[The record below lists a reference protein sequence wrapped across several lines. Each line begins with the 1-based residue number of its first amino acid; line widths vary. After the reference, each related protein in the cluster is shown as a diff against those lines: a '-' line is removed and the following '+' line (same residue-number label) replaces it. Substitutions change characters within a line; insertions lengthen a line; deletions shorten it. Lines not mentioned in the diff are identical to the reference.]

1 MRRVAALL
9 VVSVLLAAAC
19 SSGGGAGVTAGTTA
33 PPDTAN
39 GNATN
44 NTNGNNANNN
54 NTGNNAN
61 TGTAKKQGI
70 GQVIDIIPVGGT
82 VGGAAAFAGQAV
94 AAQDLIASDPNGK
107 IRFDLGAKLP
117 FCQVETDSEVQA
129 APGGAALVAVNKGT
143 VLCRTSS
150 AGQLKT
156 FSAGGSVLQAVDPVF
171 LLTWDGSQV
180 SLRVAQGYVGVRGP
194 QGTVPVGANRQTSYS
209 PDDQPGV
216 GPWDPS
222 ELGGGELGATLQA
235 QVGQAQQQA
244 RPPGYPAVGTNGSPA
259 LAESVKRGQLRV
271 LVTADGDERA
281 LALANGLLREF
292 LRHGPKVQ
300 LSVTEASEDEAATA
314 LNSGD
319 ADLVV
324 SSSLRSRSSRAL
336 YSLDGSTWS
345 ATQGADGGNLLD
357 SLAAFLSAGLQARC
371 SGNRN
376 AQTATPGQSCYESTY
391 RSAAGLGNGEY
402 VPLDGLAPYLGLG

>member
-1 MRRVAALL
+1 VKRIAALL
-9 VVSVLLAAAC
+9 AVTLLVAAAC
-19 SSGGGAGVTAGTTA
+19 SSGGGDGVTAGTTA

-39 GNATN
+39 GNGTNDTN
-44 NTNGNNANNN
+44 NGTANS
-54 NTGNNAN
+54 
-61 TGTAKKQGI
+61 GTAKKQGI

-82 VGGAAAFAGQAV
+82 VGGAAAFAGQGV

-107 IRFDLGAKLP
+107 IRFNLGARLP

-222 ELGGGELGATLQA
+222 ELGGGELGDTLQS
-235 QVGQAQQQA
+235 QVGQAQQQV
-244 RPPGYPAVGTNGSPA
+244 RPPAYPAVGTNGSPA
-259 LAESVKRGQLRV
+259 LAEAVKRGELRV
-271 LVTADGDERA
+271 LVTADGDDGA
-281 LALANGLLREF
+281 LALATGLLREF

-300 LSVTEASEDEAATA
+300 LSVTDASDDEAATA

-324 SSSLRSRSSRAL
+324 SSSLRSRSSRAF
-336 YSLDGSTWS
+336 YTHDGSVWF
-345 ATQGADGGNLLD
+345 ATQGADGGNMLD
-357 SLAAFLSAGLQARC
+357 NLAAFLSAALQARC

-376 AQTATPGQSCYESTY
+376 AQTANPGQSCYESTY